1 MKENSIHIMKR
12 SFLELTRN
20 LLFVPLFFI
29 GFIATAQVSSSI
41 DTTQIRVGEEIIYSI
56 MVEADSTALVLFPE
70 GQSFNPLEVIESY
83 EPDTTRIQDKIR
95 LIKKYGLTQFDSGS
109 YMLPSQR
116 IVIDNKPFNTDSV
129 RVEVANVVVDTL
141 KQKMFHIKPAFEIE
155 EPGFDFEKLGY
166 WLLPILVIIA
176 LGLFLYF
183 RRRKKKREEA
193 EQQLPPY
200 EEAIEAL
207 KELDHSH
214 FLENDNSKRY
224 YSSLTE
230 ILKRYIG
237 REVDDSALEST
248 SNELI
253 ERLILHKDSGNFDF
267 DSETIKKIDKILKRA
282 DLIKFAKMKEQE
294 GQAKVDRSA
303 VEEII
308 NETKE
313 IIPEP
318 TEEELLQNKLYLEEL
333 RKKQLRRK
341 RIKIALGAVT
351 TVIIAA
357 VVFGSIKG
365 FDELKDKTLG
375 NEMRSLSEG
384 RWIKSEYGSP
394 LIIIET
400 PKVLVRTED
409 SLIPKSVVIKR
420 KSLFTYGHINDPL
433 YIRIS
438 SVKFSQEQ
446 KLELESSLDMSLAI
460 LEKAGAKNLVVKRD
474 DFETEKGIK
483 GIKAYGDF
491 HVQISENKVLKKKSS
506 YELLL
511 FAQENG
517 LQEVLVVYQN
527 DGRFSEAIKDR
538 IINSIELEITQEKK
552 KKNEQ

>member
-1 MKENSIHIMKR
+1 MKESNLHINKFSIQGVVKNVFVMALFFV
-12 SFLELTRN
+12 SFLLN
-20 LLFVPLFFI
+20 
-29 GFIATAQVSSSI
+29 AQVTSSI

-56 MVEADSTALVLFPE
+56 QVETDSTDLVLFPE

-83 EPDTTRIQDKIR
+83 EPDTTRIEDRIR

-116 IVIDNKPFNTDSV
+116 IVINNKPFDTDSV
-129 RVEVANVVVDTL
+129 QVEVANVMVDTT
-141 KQKMFHIKPAFEIE
+141 KQKMFHIKPAFEVE
-155 EPGFDFEKLGY
+155 EPGFDFEKVFY
-166 WLLPILVIIA
+166 WLIPILVLLAITA
-176 LGLFLYF
+176 FLYF
-183 RRRKKKREEA
+183 RRRKKKRKEA

-200 EEAIEAL
+200 EEAIQAL
-207 KELDHSH
+207 QELDHSH

-230 ILKRYIG
+230 ILKTYIG

-267 DSETIKKIDKILKRA
+267 DAETIKKIDKILKRA

-294 GQAKVDRSA
+294 GQAKVDRTV
-303 VEEII
+303 VEDII

-318 TEEELLQNKLYLEEL
+318 TEEELLQNQLYLEEL
-333 RKKQLRRK
+333 RKKQLKRK
-341 RIKIALGAVT
+341 RIKIALGTVA
-351 TVIIAA
+351 TVIVAA
-357 VVFGSIKG
+357 VIFGSIKG

-394 LIIIET
+394 LIVLET

-409 SLIPKSVVIKR
+409 SLAPKSVVIKR
-420 KSLFTYGHINDPL
+420 KSLFTYGKIKEPL
-433 YIRIS
+433 YIRVS
-438 SVKFSQEQ
+438 SIKFSQEQ
-446 KLELESSLDMSLAI
+446 ELELESSLDMSLAL
-460 LEKAGAKNLVVKRD
+460 LEKSGAKNLLVKRD
-474 DFETEKGIK
+474 DFETENGIK

-491 HVQISENKVLKKKSS
+491 HVQVSENKILKKKSS

-517 LQEVLVVYQN
+517 LQEVLVVYQD
-527 DGRFSEAIKDR
+527 DGRFATAIKDR
-538 IINSIELEITQEKK
+538 IINSIELEITQENK
-552 KKNEQ
+552 KKNE